1 MKWYQL
7 TEEEL
12 DITDSEDIMAFIQQ
26 NCQPYIKE
34 HPDFMSYPL
43 YRGMSP
49 RGDVSIQTIRQDRKP
64 LSSNQYIHQ
73 VYDEAMKR
81 AGLTAIRSNSIFCT
95 GNKNAAMGY
104 GDVYVIFPIG
114 DFKYSYTTEYRDLYT
129 AFGRIARRG
138 FFRFKNINTILTR
151 VEAKKLTNDD
161 LPSDITEISL
171 KDLNENFKLDWYK
184 IYDLIDSNE
193 ESLVDKL
200 EIDIDH
206 LAEGFKKIYRTDKI
220 DDAIWN
226 NTEIMITGDK
236 YLALKHHVYM
246 DMLEDLS

>member
-12 DITDSEDIMAFIQQ
+12 KLSDSEDIMAFIQQ
-26 NCQPYIKE
+26 NCQPYIKV
-34 HPDFMSYPL
+34 HPDFMDWPL

-49 RGDVSIQTIRQDRKP
+49 RGDVSIQSIRQDRKP

-73 VYDEAMKR
+73 VYDEAMKL
-81 AGLTAIRSNSIFCT
+81 AGLTAVRSNSIFCT
-95 GNKNAAMGY
+95 GNKNSAGGY
-104 GDVYVIFPIG
+104 GEVHVIFPMG

-129 AFGRIARRG
+129 AFGRLVRRG
-138 FFRFKNINTILTR
+138 LFRFKNTDAVLTR
-151 VEAKKLTNDD
+151 VEAKKLTNDN
-161 LPSDITEISL
+161 LPQEVTEISL
-171 KDLNENFKLDWYK
+171 KDLNENFKIDWYK
-184 IYDLIDSNE
+184 IYDLIDSE
-193 ESLVDKL
+193 ESSLIDRLAIDVDH
-200 EIDIDH
+200 I
-206 LAEGFKKIYRTDKI
+206 AEGFKELYRTSDL
-220 DDAIWN
+220 DAAIWN